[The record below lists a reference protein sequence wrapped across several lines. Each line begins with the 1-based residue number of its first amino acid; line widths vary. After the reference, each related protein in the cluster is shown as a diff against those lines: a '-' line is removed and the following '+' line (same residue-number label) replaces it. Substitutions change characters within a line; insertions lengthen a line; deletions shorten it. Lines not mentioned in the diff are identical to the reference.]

1 MRRGADFA
9 WVAILFPLVGCTD
22 EQDDNRKWVAS
33 KVPSTQPA
41 PALANCIRAEWSKF
55 STLVQVAPYEQGKA
69 VRIVHPDLGVIFQAL
84 VIPAPGGSTLT
95 LGSPFE
101 AQFPNYA
108 PVAEKCA
115 GKT

>member
-1 MRRGADFA
+1 M
-9 WVAILFPLVGCTD
+9 AILFPLVGCTD

-33 KVPSTQPA
+33 KIPSTHPA
-41 PALANCIRAEWSKF
+41 PALAKCIRAEWSKF

-69 VRIVHPDLGVIFQAL
+69 VQIVHPDLGVIFQAL
-84 VIPAPGGSTLT
+84 VIPAQGGSMLT

-115 GKT
+115 GKA